1 MDAAPDQKR
10 VDLACVGFGPS
21 GIAVAAAI
29 EECANEAHPTRLSSR
44 FFEARTSSAWHPNF
58 ILAGSDINHHF
69 LRDLATPRDPRSRF
83 TFVNYLK
90 AKGRLYDFG
99 RLGRAPSR
107 QEWSDYVQWAAAQLA
122 TYVSYDDAIRDV
134 SPRFEGDELVEL
146 TIVARSERVSTTNLV
161 VSVGAEPAIPT
172 PFKALLGDRVFHT
185 SEYERRVARLPH
197 TVKSIVVIGAGQ
209 SAGEAIFDLR
219 QRFPNASITGI
230 QRSSGFKLYDL
241 SQFSN
246 GVYCPP
252 ETDYFFGLPPERK
265 AAAFA
270 ETLRTNY
277 SGLDAEICSTL
288 YQQIYEDAV
297 AQAPRIT
304 LLTRRAVSEVHRT
317 QRGIDLSVK
326 EVNSDAAN
334 MISGEVVVL
343 ATGFHVNPLPGFL
356 QNVRSLIR
364 MNDCG
369 QPVVNRDY
377 SLALTRPS
385 RARIYLNGL
394 CEHSHGIGDGQ
405 SFSMVAL
412 RAEAIVES
420 VLSGWPASEVQPVRS
435 STPRLVSL

>member
-1 MDAAPDQKR
+1 MDAAPDQER
-10 VDLACVGFGPS
+10 LDLACVGFGPS

-29 EECANEAHPTRLSSR
+29 EERGGGTYSTRLSSR

-122 TYVSYDDAIRDV
+122 TYVSYDDPILDV
-134 SPRFEGDELVEL
+134 SPRFQGGEL
-146 TIVARSERVSTTNLV
+146 TEFTIGARSGRVSTTNLV
-161 VSVGAEPAIPT
+161 VSVGAEPTIPE
-172 PFKALLGDRVFHT
+172 PFVALLGDRVFHT
-185 SEYERRVARLPH
+185 SEYERRVTRLPQ

-209 SAGEAIFDLR
+209 SAGEAICDLR
-219 QRFPNASITGI
+219 HRFPIASITGI

-265 AAAFA
+265 ATAFA

-277 SGLDAEICSTL
+277 SGLDAEICSAL
-288 YQQIYEDAV
+288 YQKIYEDAV
-297 AQAPRIT
+297 VQTPRIS
-304 LLTRRAVSEVHRT
+304 LLTRRAVSQVHRT
-317 QRGIDLSVK
+317 QCGIDLSLK
-326 EVNSDAAN
+326 EVNSDAVEVVAAD
-334 MISGEVVVL
+334 VVVL
-343 ATGFHVNPLPGFL
+343 ATGFHVNPLPTFL
-356 QNVRSLIR
+356 QNVYSLIR
-364 MNDCG
+364 MNDSG

-377 SLALTRPS
+377 SLALTESS

-412 RAEAIVES
+412 RAETIVKS
-420 VLSGWPASEVQPVRS
+420 VLSGSAAFEVQPVRS
-435 STPRLVSL
+435 SAPSLV